1 MENKVSPKITEI
13 LNYGKEE
20 AVRLRCSQVEPAHL
34 LLALMRE
41 KDCTAMSILRQMGVD
56 FDALKQSLEKVFHDI
71 MEVPYHLMLHYNGLD
86 EQFTVRVP
94 VINLVTLDKS
104 ESGTEESVNQTV

>member
-1 MENKVSPKITEI
+1 MENKFSPKITEI

-41 KDCTAMSILRQMGVD
+41 KDCTAMSSLRQMGVD
-56 FDALKQSLEKVFHDI
+56 FDAL
-71 MEVPYHLMLHYNGLD
+71 
-86 EQFTVRVP
+86 
-94 VINLVTLDKS
+94 
-104 ESGTEESVNQTV
+104 